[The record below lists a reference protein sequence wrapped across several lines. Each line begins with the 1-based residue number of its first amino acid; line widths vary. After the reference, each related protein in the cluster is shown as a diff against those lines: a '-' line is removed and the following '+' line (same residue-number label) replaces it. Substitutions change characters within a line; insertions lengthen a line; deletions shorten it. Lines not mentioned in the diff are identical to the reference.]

1 MLYPILLPLHNILRW
16 VVLIAA
22 LFAIYRAFAGWLGKK
37 DWTSTDDKAG
47 MWFTM
52 LMDIQ
57 VLVGLILYIF
67 LSPITQ
73 SAFQN
78 FGGAMS
84 NAVARFFAVEHILLM
99 VVAAAAAHM
108 GRAFSRKASGALS
121 KHKRAAIWFVLALL
135 LVLVAIPW
143 PFSAAARPLFPF

>member
-37 DWTSTDDKAG
+37 DWSSTDDKAG

-57 VLVGLILYIF
+57 VLVGLILYI
-67 LSPITQ
+67 S
-73 SAFQN
+73 SA
-78 FGGAMS
+78 
-84 NAVARFFAVEHILLM
+84 R
-99 VVAAAAAHM
+99 
-108 GRAFSRKASGALS
+108 
-121 KHKRAAIWFVLALL
+121 
-135 LVLVAIPW
+135 
-143 PFSAAARPLFPF
+143 

>member
-1 MLYPILLPLHNILRW
+1 MLYSILLPLHNILRW
-16 VVLIAA
+16 IVLIAA
-22 LFAIYRAFAGWLGKK
+22 LFAIFRAFAGWLGKK
-37 DWTSTDDKAG
+37 DWTRTDDKAG

-52 LMDIQ
+52 VMDIQ
-57 VLVGLILYIF
+57 VLAGLILYF
-67 LSPITQ
+67 LSPLTQ
-73 SAFQN
+73 SALQN

-108 GRAFSRKASGALS
+108 GRAFSRKASGSLS

-143 PFSAAARPLFPF
+143 PFSVAARPWIRF

>member
-1 MLYPILLPLHNILRW
+1 MVYSILLPLHNILRW
-16 VVLIAA
+16 VVLMAA

-37 DWTSTDDKAG
+37 DWTRTDDKAG
-47 MWFTM
+47 LWFTM

-57 VLVGLILYIF
+57 VLAGLILYF
-67 LSPITQ
+67 LSPVTQ

-99 VVAAAAAHM
+99 VVAAVVAHV
-108 GRAFSRKASGALS
+108 GRALTRKASGALS
-121 KHKRAAIWFVLALL
+121 KHKRAAIWFMLALL
-135 LVLVAIPW
+135 VVLVAIPW
-143 PFSAAARPLFPF
+143 PFSAAARPWIRF